1 MQNPELAGQHR
12 KLYRSKFQVKT
23 WSTEVR
29 KNILISMKNWILNNE
44 DKISEALRKDFKKPA
59 FETQATEIYPCIT
72 EINFFLKN
80 LDEWCKPKWVPSGA
94 LLLGTINKIQMEA
107 KGCVLIFGPWNYPFQ
122 LSVVPLIGAIA
133 AGNTGIL
140 KPSELTPHTSQL
152 IQEMVKECCR
162 DDHFNVV
169 LGTVETAKDL
179 LKLEFDHIF
188 FTGSPNVGKIVMK
201 AAAENLTSVTL
212 ELGGKSSAIIDQSA
226 QIPVLIKNMVFGKF
240 LNNGQACV
248 AIDTVFVHE
257 DRYNEFVSEFKKMYL
272 QMYPSGTEDLCEIIN
287 QKNRDRLSAYKKDHG
302 GKLIPLGKED
312 DLACLIENPQF
323 DSPVMQEEIF
333 GPILPVYRFSTLDR
347 LIELFHQQK
356 SLHNPLAL
364 YIYSEDRNSQDQLLS
379 QIPSGGVCI
388 NDCIV
393 HLGNHHLPFGG
404 HRSSG
409 MGQYHGEYSFKTF
422 SHLRAVL
429 KRTLLFR
436 LTHFLYAPYKG
447 YRLKILRQ
455 LTRWGI

>member
-1 MQNPELAGQHR
+1 MQNPELIKKHQ
-12 KLYRSKFQVKT
+12 KLNRSKFQVKN
-23 WSTEVR
+23 WSIEVR
-29 KNILISMKNWILNNE
+29 KNILISLKNWILNNE
-44 DKISEALRKDFKKPA
+44 DKISEALMKDFKKPA
-59 FETQATEIYPCIT
+59 FETHATEIYPCIT

-80 LDEWCKPKWVPSGA
+80 LHEWSKPRWVPSGA
-94 LLLGTINKIQMEA
+94 LLLGTVSKVQLEA
-107 KGCVLIFGPWNYPFQ
+107 KGCVLIFGPWNYPFH
-122 LSVVPLIGAIA
+122 LSVVPLVGAIA

-140 KPSELTPHTSQL
+140 KPSEQTPHTALL

-162 DDHFNVV
+162 EDHFNVV
-169 LGTVETAKDL
+169 LGPVETANDL

-226 QIPVLIKNMVFGKF
+226 KISVLIRNIVFGKF

-257 DRYNEFVSEFKKMYL
+257 DRYHEFVSEFKKMFL
-272 QMYPSGTEDLCEIIN
+272 QMYPPGTADLCGIIN
-287 QKNRDRLSAYKKDHG
+287 QKNRDRLDGYKKTHG

-312 DLACLIENPQF
+312 ELPCLIENPQF

-333 GPILPVYRFSTLDR
+333 GPILPVYRFSTIDR

-356 SLHNPLAL
+356 ALHNPLAL
-364 YIYSEDRNSQDQLLS
+364 YIYSEEQSVQEQILS

-404 HRSSG
+404 HRTSG
-409 MGQYHGEYSFKTF
+409 IGNYHGEYSFKTF
-422 SHLRAVL
+422 SHQRAIL
-429 KRTLLFR
+429 KRTFLFG
-436 LTHFLYAPYKG
+436 LTRFLYAPYEG

-455 LTRWGI
+455 LIRWGL